1 MQYFKHFLND
11 KLSDP
16 SFRELFDR
24 ECHVCRNTLR
34 IFQKMSREKC
44 SMEKMAA
51 TLNVDPHSLQLLQDA
66 DYCDPDLVVR
76 LCRELDLPLPQGCPR
91 KKP

>member
-1 MQYFKHFLND
+1 MQHFKHFLKD
-11 KLSDP
+11 KLRDP
-16 SFRELFDR
+16 SFRDLFDR

-51 TLNVDPHSLQLLQDA
+51 TLDVDTQSLQLLRDA
-66 DYCDPDLVVR
+66 DYCDPDIVVR
-76 LCRELDLPLPQGCPR
+76 LCRELDLPLPEECPR
-91 KKP
+91 R